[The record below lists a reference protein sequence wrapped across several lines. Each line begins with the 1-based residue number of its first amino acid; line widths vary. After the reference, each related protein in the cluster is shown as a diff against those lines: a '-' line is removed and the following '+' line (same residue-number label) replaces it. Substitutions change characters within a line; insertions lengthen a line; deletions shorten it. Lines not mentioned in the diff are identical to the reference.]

1 MPIQQ
6 IIDDL
11 KAMGEDEVATKLHF
25 MWLGFNRPESF
36 TTDVNEANEIADLF
50 LWGTSPEG
58 HGYWRRIHHALA
70 DYRYQRDRS
79 TP

>member
-1 MPIQQ
+1 MSLQQ
-6 IIDDL
+6 IINDL
-11 KAMGEDEVATKLHF
+11 KTLGENEVAAKLHF
-25 MWLGFNRPESF
+25 MRLGFNQPKGF
-36 TTDVNEANEIADLF
+36 TNEANEIADLF

-70 DYRYQRDRS
+70 DYRYQRERS